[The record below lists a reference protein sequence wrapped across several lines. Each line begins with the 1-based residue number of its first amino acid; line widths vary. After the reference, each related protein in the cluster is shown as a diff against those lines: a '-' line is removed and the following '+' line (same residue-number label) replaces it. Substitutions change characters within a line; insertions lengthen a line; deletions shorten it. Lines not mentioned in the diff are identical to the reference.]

1 MQFDIGMIKFYNFM
15 KFQETEVLIAL
26 FKSTTF
32 PELSHFNLTLSLI
45 NEKEDLKTAEMQ
57 N

>member
-1 MQFDIGMIKFYNFM
+1 MIKFYNFM